1 MKLNKTEYNAINYFI
16 YILIILEI
24 YLLYKY
30 NSSLEVSKLRLIQF
44 FKSEFELHRKVII
57 ISILSFVSISF
68 YICYLYKIN
77 IISYFILVILFLILS
92 LEYQLII
99 NKHIYKKEININKLY
114 ETCNTG
120 DIILYDIPYKIPDI
134 THTIPTYFF
143 GMSHIG
149 IIYKSNNKIY
159 LLECDYNN
167 NNYCNFSKKRKNG
180 IALLKLED
188 RININENRTFF
199 VKTNFHNYLNNKTI
213 INFIEKYK
221 DVSYMENN
229 FNCITTVIRFF
240 KEANLLKDKNI
251 NIFLYVYYKTIFDKN
266 FYNFPFEYEI
276 YKLK

>member
-1 MKLNKTEYNAINYFI
+1 MYG
-16 YILIILEI
+16 
-24 YLLYKY
+24 
-30 NSSLEVSKLRLIQF
+30 
-44 FKSEFELHRKVII
+44 KVII
-57 ISILSFVSISF
+57 ISILSFISISF

-77 IISYFILVILFLILS
+77 IVCYFILVILFLILS
-92 LEYQLII
+92 LEYQLNI
-99 NKHIYKKEININKLY
+99 NKHICKKEININKLY
-114 ETCNTG
+114 EACNTG

-143 GMSHIG
+143 GMNHIG
-149 IIYKSNNKIY
+149 IIYKSNNELY

-167 NNYCNFSKKRKNG
+167 NNYCTFSNKRKNG
-180 IALLKLED
+180 VALLKLED

-199 VKTNFHNYLNNKTI
+199 VKTNFHNYITNRTI

-221 DVSYMENN
+221 DVRYMENN
-229 FNCITTVIRFF
+229 FNCITTVIHFF
-240 KEANLLKDKNI
+240 EEANLLKHKNT